1 MSKANNHQIDLGLA
15 VIAAVRQPG
24 EELSQTEIAEIC
36 GVSKLTIWRIEQK
49 ALEKLRRAAKKLK
62 P

>member
-1 MSKANNHQIDLGLA
+1 MSKANNQIDLGLA
-15 VIAAVRQPG
+15 VIAAIRQPG
-24 EELSQTEIAEIC
+24 EEMSQTDIAEIC
-36 GVSKLTIWRIEQK
+36 GVSNLTIWRIEQR